1 MGTVRLSDN
10 SPSIGATSLPH
21 SDVNLFADESLRD
34 PFDDY
39 RHLRDLGPVVKLAR
53 PDVYAVS
60 RFGDVRD
67 ALRSSDVLKSG
78 EGVGFSDT
86 FNSVKGNNVLQS
98 DGAQHRRMRDAVMR
112 PLRPGHLD
120 QARPQFKAMI
130 AERIGELVGAGEFD
144 AMQKLA
150 RFLPVEAIAHLVGL
164 EPEGRERMLEWAA
177 ATFNLIGPDQDSND
191 LKSLGGAR
199 AYMGSLSAAK
209 VRPESWASQLFQSA
223 HEGAISPAEAIGAIS
238 AYIVPSLDTTIL
250 AKGSL
255 LLNLARNVD
264 QWDKLRARP
273 ELIPSAVLEGV
284 RHSSVI
290 RWFSR
295 VAAADYRIADWVIPV
310 GARIMLLY
318 GSANRDERH
327 YPDPDNFEV
336 ERNPRDHLAWGRGEH
351 MCAGLHLAR
360 MEMEVM
366 LEALVESGCALHAG
380 TPVHGTNRGLY
391 GLDALPF
398 RLTR

>member
-1 MGTVRLSDN
+1 MVA
-10 SPSIGATSLPH
+10 GATSSPASGVAAFPH
-21 SDVNLFADESLRD
+21 SDINLFADESLRD
-34 PFDDY
+34 PFGDY
-39 RHLRDLGPVVKLAR
+39 RRLRDLGPVVKLER

-60 RFGDVRD
+60 RFDDVRD
-67 ALRSSDVLKSG
+67 ALRASDVLKSG

-98 DGAQHRRMRDAVMR
+98 DGEQHKRMRGAVMR
-112 PLRPGHLD
+112 PLKPGHLD
-120 QARPQFKAMI
+120 GARPQFKAMVVQRV
-130 AERIGELVGAGEFD
+130 AELVGAGEFD
-144 AMQKLA
+144 AMEKLA

-177 ATFNLIGPDQDSND
+177 ATFNLIGPDQDPND

-199 AYMGSLSAAK
+199 DYMRGLSAAK
-209 VRPESWASQLFQSA
+209 VRPESWASQLFQA
-223 HEGAISPAEAIGAIS
+223 ADEGAISPVEAIGAIS
-238 AYIVPSLDTTIL
+238 AYIVPSLDTTIF

-255 LLNLARNVD
+255 LLNLAANPD
-264 QWDKLRARP
+264 QWDRLCRRP

-295 VAAADYRIADWVIPV
+295 VAAVDYRIADWVIPA
-310 GARIMLLY
+310 GSRMMLLY

-327 YPDPDNFEV
+327 YPEPDRFDV

-366 LEALVESGCALHAG
+366 LEALVESGCTLHAG
-380 TPVHGTNRGLY
+380 TPVVGTNRGLY
-391 GLDALPF
+391 GLSALPY
-398 RLTR
+398 RLAH